1 MLSRLLRHLRR
12 HRQSTFRL
20 TDDEVAT
27 LIKAMSDPPT
37 DLTEQ
42 ETKLLLATHA
52 LTDEELTTLI
62 RMAESEAARV

>member
-1 MLSRLLRHLRR
+1 MLSRFLRPFRR
-12 HRQSTFRL
+12 NRYSSFHL
-20 TDDEVAT
+20 TDEEVAT

-62 RMAESEAARV
+62 RMAEAESARV